1 MIHSES
7 LPLDCLV
14 SINKYSCCINN
25 NDIIGGANIQHDIFN
40 KFDRFNIK
48 QTEVLN
54 NDEIEVINNLL
65 NTDQININNFI
76 QTNHNI
82 DFFNDTIIN
91 CLNKKIIFNDNTN
104 KSSNDFNTYLCIVI
118 NKSNKKSL
126 QNTNIV
132 NKNKQDKK
140 EIQYFYEKH
149 IIYIIPYLLVKENK
163 HI

>member
-54 NDEIEVINNLL
+54 NDEI
-65 NTDQININNFI
+65 
-76 QTNHNI
+76 

-126 QNTNIV
+126 
-132 NKNKQDKK
+132 
-140 EIQYFYEKH
+140 
-149 IIYIIPYLLVKENK
+149 
-163 HI
+163 